1 MTELPLKHVAEVL
14 VLKLRLILHA
24 SLITGLLICGSVDA
38 VAAPVRSKHVEE
50 NAQVASC
57 LNAVTNQEAN
67 SGSSVSR
74 SLRWLHDEGT
84 SEVTPAVSSAVVSNQ

>member
-1 MTELPLKHVAEVL
+1 
-14 VLKLRLILHA
+14 
-24 SLITGLLICGSVDA
+24 
-38 VAAPVRSKHVEE
+38 
-50 NAQVASC
+50 VASC